1 MAAKAGSG
9 RSQTRERV
17 LEAVVVTLA
26 TQGFSRTTA
35 RAVAATGGFAPGVI
49 YYHFEDLDDLF
60 VATAHYTS
68 TERLT
73 RYRERT
79 AGVNGVV
86 QLIDRLRELYREDQS
101 SGHVAAV
108 QELVAAAAS
117 SPRLAEQV
125 RQQGEQWQAVAEELI
140 RGQIRGQMFEMLVPV
155 RELATAAVGA
165 YLGLEMLSHL
175 NASPVTPEALFD
187 AALPAAALIDAFR
200 RALCLRRPWADDDGE
215 RR

>member
-1 MAAKAGSG
+1 MAARAGSG

-17 LEAVVVTLA
+17 LEAAIVTLA

-35 RAVAATGGFAPGVI
+35 RAVATTGGFAPGVI
-49 YYHFEDLDDLF
+49 YYPFDSLDDLF
-60 VATAHYTS
+60 VAAAQYTS

-73 RYRERT
+73 RYQERT
-79 AGVNGVV
+79 AGASSAVE
-86 QLIDRLRELYREDQS
+86 LLDRLRELYREDQS

-125 RQQGEQWQAVAEELI
+125 REQGERWQTTAEELI
-140 RGQIRGQMFEMLVPV
+140 RGQMFEALVPV
-155 RELATAAVGA
+155 RELAAAAVGA

-175 NASPVTPEALFD
+175 HANRVSTEALFD
-187 AALPAAALIDAFR
+187 AVRPAAVMIDAFR
-200 RALCLRRPWADDDGE
+200 RK
-215 RR
+215 

>member
-17 LEAVVVTLA
+17 LEAAVVTLA

-35 RAVAATGGFAPGVI
+35 RAVATAGGFAPGVI
-49 YYHFEDLDDLF
+49 YYHFESLDDLF
-60 VATAHYTS
+60 VAAAQYTS
-68 TERLT
+68 AERLA
-73 RYRERT
+73 RYQERT
-79 AGVNGVV
+79 AGVTSAVE
-86 QLIDRLRELYREDQS
+86 LLARLRDLHEEDQA

-125 RQQGEQWQAVAEELI
+125 REQGELWQATAEELI
-140 RGQIRGQMFEMLVPV
+140 RTQIRGQMFEALVPV

-175 NASPVTPEALFD
+175 HANRVTPQALFD
-187 AALPAAALIDAFR
+187 AARPAAAMIDAFR
-200 RALCLRRPWADDDGE
+200 RK
-215 RR
+215 